1 MFEKFIA
8 KSQENPLEEPVYN
21 ITMNIQGNP
30 LLSKEALKSTL
41 YNFKDY
47 DDQSLFNI
55 IRETLDTILSDIF
68 KKDEN
73 RNYLDL
79 ITNSRFLSIFIRAVG
94 SSKLTYD
101 QKIKCNKL
109 AYDYLVTENRD
120 PNIERLFFGLSK
132 VVNKDSVSLLMAI
145 GIPENLADYMALSRF
160 SSQKEVVNV
169 KRLNFIIMSS
179 DPKLMTV
186 QNIILIYEKLFDR
199 LLPLFEGVMT
209 DSISDDADYM
219 TDDMWLIY
227 SCISLAVL
235 EIINNAPSELIIGL
249 LRAYNETYYK
259 YYGKVTPRFNINSI
273 SDDYKRILNCLDILK
288 IQENIVF

>member
-1 MFEKFIA
+1 MFEKFIS
-8 KSQENPLEEPVYN
+8 KSKENPLEEPVCSVS
-21 ITMNIQGNP
+21 MNIQGNP
-30 LLSKEALKSTL
+30 LVSKEALKSTL
-41 YNFKDY
+41 YNFNNY
-47 DDQSLFNI
+47 DDQTLFNI
-55 IRETLDTILSDIF
+55 IRETLDTILSEIF

-79 ITNSRFLSIFIRAVG
+79 ITNSRFLSIFIRAVD
-94 SSKLTYD
+94 SSKLSYD
-101 QKIKCNKL
+101 QKIRCNKL
-109 AYDYLVTENRD
+109 AYDYLVTENKD
-120 PNIERLFFGLSK
+120 PEIERLFFALSK
-132 VVNKDSVSLLMAI
+132 VVNRDSVSLLMAI
-145 GIPENLADYMALSRF
+145 GIPENLADYMALSRY

-199 LLPLFEGVMT
+199 LLPLFEGTMT

-235 EIINNAPSELIIGL
+235 EIVNNAPSEMIISL

-259 YYGKVTPRFNINSI
+259 YYGKIVPRFNINSI
-273 SDDYKRILNCLDILK
+273 SDDYKRILNCLDLLK
-288 IQENIVF
+288 SQEGIVF

>member
-8 KSQENPLEEPVYN
+8 KSQEKPLEEPVYN
-21 ITMNIQGNP
+21 VTMNIQGNP

-47 DDQSLFNI
+47 DDQTLFNI

-209 DSISDDADYM
+209 DSILDDADYM